1 MSIKIEELAD
11 AIGKE
16 LTLYGENVTD
26 GIKQASDTVAGELL
40 QNTRSDAKAS
50 GIKGTGKYIGAMAIK
65 KTKDDAF
72 GRVNTWYVKSPQY
85 RLAHLLEYG
94 HALRNGGR
102 ARAFPHIK
110 KNEERAVQEFNDLVE
125 GVIRNG

>member
-1 MSIKIEELAD
+1 MSITIEQLAD
-11 AIGKE
+11 AIQKE

-26 GIKQASDTVAGELL
+26 GVKQASDLVAGELL
-40 QNTRSDAKAS
+40 QNTKNDAKAS
-50 GIKGTGKYIGAMAIK
+50 GIRGTGKYVRAMAVK

-72 GRVNTWYVKSPQY
+72 CRVNTWYVKKPQY

-110 KNEERAVQEFNDLVE
+110 KNEERAVQEFNELVE